1 MPALY
6 THIHATLSQPTW
18 FYLSASPYNLHPFL
32 HPFIH
37 STYPPGPILL
47 RDASW
52 MDLSGFLAGLTQ
64 GTQAYKRNRMQR
76 LHRMLPKRKVVC
88 VGDSTQSDP
97 EAYADIYRL
106 FGGGWVRRIFIRKVT
121 GIAGMDES
129 KNAPKRFEKAFEGV
143 PSGVWTVFEDPA
155 ELYEAVDG
163 LVK

>member
-1 MPALY
+1 
-6 THIHATLSQPTW
+6 
-18 FYLSASPYNLHPFL
+18 
-32 HPFIH
+32 
-37 STYPPGPILL
+37 
-47 RDASW
+47 

-129 KNAPKRFEKAFEGV
+129 KNEPERFEKAFEGV
-143 PSGVWTVFEDPA
+143 PRGVWTVFEDPA

-163 LVK
+163 LVKD